1 MSIEGAGDAALQQW
15 LIKYSIS
22 IKSLVASRFLCK
34 AAICMKCS
42 GSLIISD
49 QIKSRLMAFNGNFNI
64 TSKHGQVILGIYR
77 ACVKSLVKR
86 TSSATKRG

>member
-1 MSIEGAGDAALQQW
+1 
-15 LIKYSIS
+15 
-22 IKSLVASRFLCK
+22 
-34 AAICMKCS
+34 MKCS
-42 GSLIISD
+42 GSFLISD
-49 QIKSRLMAFNGNFNI
+49 QIKLRFMAFNGNFNI